1 MDTPNKSHVVAV
13 TGHGYRRS
21 VAKVDIPGVDV
32 PTITAPPVAVY
43 GNRAPVVYYDENVG
57 NITRGNVDAPT
68 SELGEPID
76 AGKQPGVIDFDGKDF
91 KDTQKMLDAK
101 AKAEMLRN
109 QMTTIKTERA
119 SLANGQFCRASTT
132 ASEENTIGTPI
143 NEKSSADE
151 IIQSHLNEFKT
162 VADLERYLKGN
173 VKEPKVAER
182 INAFFVDEDGD
193 ELLLNTKG
201 TTIKT
206 KEQELDFK
214 RSMLI
219 YFKQNDEYMEKIDE
233 EMKKMDDA
241 VAEFNS
247 EISSALNPLKD
258 NILAYAAHLE
268 EKGEPVDGDDA
279 VTISKKR
286 ELRKKAKMIRSGY
299 TLENIIE
306 LVEKTPS
313 IIQNSL
319 KDFRNESKIKDIGE
333 RYGRKLKT
341 AGISL
346 TLFNLL
352 SNDIAD
358 SLEYRVLAPGEYPEG
373 LEGFTVFFI
382 IRSLSMSLP
391 NKDEETF
398 HAAVQVAFS
407 ALLKGD
413 LDPDVEASM
422 KEAIKKFLS
431 YFA

>member
-1 MDTPNKSHVVAV
+1 MDTSNNKGPIVAV
-13 TGHGYRRS
+13 TGHGYRRP
-21 VAKVDIPGVDV
+21 VATVNVPGVVTPDV
-32 PTITAPPVAVY
+32 TKPPVVSYGNKASVVHYDEGIGEAIEATAPAA
-43 GNRAPVVYYDENVG
+43 G
-57 NITRGNVDAPT
+57 
-68 SELGEPID
+68 LGEPID
-76 AGKQPGVIDFDGKDF
+76 AGNNSGVIDFDGKDF
-91 KDTQKMLDAK
+91 KDTQNMLNAK
-101 AKAEMLRN
+101 AKADMLRN
-109 QMTTIKTERA
+109 QMEAVKTERA
-119 SLANGQFCRASTT
+119 NLANGQFRRASDT
-132 ASEENTIGTPI
+132 ASNENAIGTPI
-143 NEKSSADE
+143 NEKLSADE
-151 IIQSHLNEFKT
+151 VIQSHLDKFKT
-162 VADLERYLKGN
+162 VADLERHLRGN
-173 VKEPKVAER
+173 VKDPKVAER
-182 INAFFVDEDGD
+182 INAFFVDDDGD
-193 ELLLNTKG
+193 ALQLNTKG

-206 KEQELDFK
+206 EEQELDFK

-268 EKGEPVDGDDA
+268 EKGKPADDDG
-279 VTISKKR
+279 VGTTSKKR

-299 TLENIIE
+299 TLENLIE

-319 KDFRNESKIKDIGE
+319 RDFRNENRIKDIGE

-352 SNDIAD
+352 SNDIVD

-422 KEAIKKFLS
+422 KEALKKFLS